1 MHFNRRLFAAALALT
16 LLASG
21 GAAGAQSRD
30 QKIADELVARATITI
45 ESLGHNKHYE
55 ALNEAI
61 VRSQAVLIFPHLFS
75 AGFVFAGAR
84 GSGVLLV
91 RDAASG
97 HWVGPAFYSLT
108 QASVGLQAG
117 ASASEYIIV
126 VHSQKALENLFKT
139 GLKLGMD
146 TSLAVGPLG
155 SGGGAAMTNDVDVF
169 SRAKG
174 LFVGI
179 ALDGAALH
187 IRAPLAAAYYGKP
200 ATPSEILVERTISN
214 PAADALRIAV
224 EAAATEIVASIR
236 PASAHKEV
244 PLQTAAQTGI
254 NP

>member
-1 MHFNRRLFAAALALT
+1 MHFHRRLSAAALALA

-21 GAAGAQSRD
+21 SAAGAQSRD
-30 QKIADELVARATITI
+30 QKIAGELVTRATATI
-45 ESLGHNKHYE
+45 ESLGHNKHYT

-91 RDAASG
+91 RDATNG

-117 ASASEYIIV
+117 ASTSEYIIV
-126 VHSQKALENLFKT
+126 VHSQKALETLFKT

-146 TSLAVGPLG
+146 TSLAVGPVG
-155 SGGGAAMTNDVDVF
+155 SGGGAAMTTDVDVF
-169 SRAKG
+169 SRAQG

-187 IRAPLAAAYYGKP
+187 IGAPLAAAYYGKP
-200 ATPSEILVERTISN
+200 VTPSDILVEKTISN
-214 PAADALRIAV
+214 AAGDALRLAV
-224 EAAATEIVASIR
+224 EAAATQGVASMQ
-236 PASAHKEV
+236 PASTHGEA
-244 PLQTAAQTGI
+244 PLQ
-254 NP
+254 PLP